1 MIMEKTTASDIQDN
15 YARVLEQ
22 VRIAAESVNRDPD
35 SIRLVVVTKGHLSE
49 KVLRAVSAGI
59 RLFGENYVEEAVEKI
74 DALRKNPGLEWH
86 MIGHVQSRKAR
97 LVCENFSFLHS
108 LDSLKLAR
116 RLDRFADQ
124 QNLSLSVFLECNV
137 SGEQSK
143 FGFSVWDQ
151 SLWPIFIEEI
161 KGIMDLNHLRVSG
174 LMTMAPFFDDP
185 ELARPYFRRLRELRD
200 FLSTKIP
207 ENSCEHLS
215 MGMSGDFQVAV
226 QEGAT
231 YLRIGTAIMGARA
244 QQRTG
249 VL

>member
-1 MIMEKTTASDIQDN
+1 M
-15 YARVLEQ
+15 
-22 VRIAAESVNRDPD
+22 
-35 SIRLVVVTKGHLSE
+35 
-49 KVLRAVSAGI
+49 
-59 RLFGENYVEEAVEKI
+59 
-74 DALRKNPGLEWH
+74 
-86 MIGHVQSRKAR
+86 
-97 LVCENFSFLHS
+97 
-108 LDSLKLAR
+108 
-116 RLDRFADQ
+116 
-124 QNLSLSVFLECNV
+124 

-207 ENSCEHLS
+207 EDSCEHLS

-231 YLRIGTAIMGARA
+231 YLQDRDSNYGSTSSTTNRSIVMVLIGNLFHFVIQIFILLVIIQAVLSFVMDPYHPVRRRIDQIVDPFLQPIRNVVPPIANLDFSPLILIILLQLVDRYIV
-244 QQRTG
+244 R
-249 VL
+249 LFY